1 MKYLIPLALVMSAT
15 SLQAQTLLRV
25 GDEPSCDFS
34 SINDAHQA
42 VPVNAADGEFHIL
55 VNQDLLVTEP
65 VLLNRSVEV
74 TGGYT
79 SCGGSPTGTT
89 EIDGEQ
95 LSQGLSGIS
104 TGVGN
109 NNVVIRLNN
118 FVLRN
123 LRAATGS
130 GILMVN
136 GNTAVTSRLVLDNV
150 SLLDNGFD
158 DTVSRG
164 GAIAMNGAGNKELVL
179 KSIQISGN
187 RAARG
192 GGIACD
198 RGTIEFQSGE
208 ISGNDAVYFS
218 GNPAVENPE
227 SALGGGMYLENCS
240 LTTRN
245 DPDQSDE
252 RRIVRD
258 NRALRVLSDF
268 PSAGEFSALSLLGG
282 GGLYLVDSTM
292 TTGRSQPLFVE
303 DNAALVQIS
312 DHKDPGAGKNSHV
325 GGGIFLNRS
334 QATIAG
340 MKMTGNRAVRGAGIY
355 TRDDSHLTLNGAI
368 SSSMACGQDPAEQEA
383 CILIAEN
390 QSIGDY
396 DVDFEVVAF
405 QFCTH
410 EPGHGGGI
418 YSSDS
423 TLRIDKVLFREN
435 EASYDRDNCP
445 FGFDIHDFD
454 PRGTALFS
462 SNSDTTITNSILYQH
477 VGYGANSV
485 IHVSMSNADHRFHL
499 VNNTVAEFTSTG
511 NKGDDFAF
519 ISGFVPQ
526 FSSDYRLRVDGTLF
540 LDSNFTLPLYSN
552 EFQDDL
558 ARSPS
563 QNASV
568 RCTVLDDPDDLVSL
582 GLVTAVEDLID
593 RGQTLIDPD
602 NGDFG
607 LATSGEASGIDACG
621 YELLTSDTTIDGT
634 FRQRPQDAPG
644 IDNGGP
650 VDVGAVEALGDSIA
664 FFDVV
669 PELTLLSPNT
679 DGDPLVESVDSG
691 TTVEM
696 EITLRNDGLSP
707 APIGTGYR
715 YIMRGVDPNS
725 VEIDTSIYFGCSQA
739 PFADYAVEIR
749 CNVLFG
755 VILPQ
760 DRLQP
765 MRVRAEADGAPDTT
779 FPHLQAVGVTFQGDT
794 SDAVTNNNLI
804 VGTLLVT
811 GNNPLADIEVELSD
825 NVDPVQPD
833 GLVTYTVSVTNNG
846 PGNASDVMLGTSL
859 PLGSTFISEASVGF
873 DCGAVG
879 TQVDCVIGNLA
890 NGDSRTVDINVQA
903 PDTDTQM
910 TMVATASASEVDPQ
924 SINNTAAETTDVVAP
939 VDMLFSSGFE

>member
-1 MKYLIPLALVMSAT
+1 MKFLIPLTLAMSAS

-25 GDEPSCDFS
+25 GDEPSCDFN

-79 SCGGSPTGTT
+79 SCGGSPTSTT
-89 EIDGEQ
+89 EIDGDQ

-164 GAIAMNGAGNKELVL
+164 GAIAMNGAGGKELVL

-187 RAARG
+187 RASRG

-198 RGTIEFQSGE
+198 TGTIEFQSGQ
-208 ISGNDAVYFS
+208 ISGNDAIYFS

-227 SALGGGMYLENCS
+227 SGLGGGMYLENCS

-252 RRIVRD
+252 RRVIRD
-258 NRALRVLSDF
+258 NRALRMLSDF
-268 PSAGEFSALSLLGG
+268 PSAKEFDALSLLGG

-355 TRDDSHLTLNGAI
+355 ARDDSHLTLNGAI

-396 DVDFEVVAF
+396 DVEFEVVAF

-418 YSSDS
+418 YSIDS
-423 TLRIDKVLFREN
+423 TLRIDKVLFRDN
-435 EASYDRDNCP
+435 EASYDQDTCP
-445 FGFDIHDFD
+445 LGFDVHDYD
-454 PRGTALFS
+454 PRGAAIS
-462 SNSDTTITNSILYQH
+462 ASDSDVLITNSVFYRH
-477 VGYGANSV
+477 FGYGANSV
-485 IHVSMSNADHRFHL
+485 FHASMSKADHQFAL
-499 VNNTVAEFTSTG
+499 INSTAAEFTSTG
-511 NKGDDFAF
+511 NKGDDFGF
-519 ISGFVPQ
+519 FSGFIRRN
-526 FSSDYRLRVDGTLF
+526 STDYRFRIDGSLM
-540 LDSNFTLPLYSN
+540 LDSNFTLPLISN
-552 EFQDDL
+552 DFQDYM
-558 ARSPS
+558 ASSPTENS
-563 QNASV
+563 LV
-568 RCTVLDDPDDLVSL
+568 RCSVLDDPDDLVSL
-582 GLVTAVEDLID
+582 SLVTDVEDLID

-607 LATSGEASGIDACG
+607 LATSGEAAGIDACG

-650 VDVGAVEALGDSIA
+650 VDVGAVEAPGDSIA

-669 PELTLLSPNT
+669 PELTLLAPNT

-725 VEIDTSIYFGCSQA
+725 VEIDTSIYFGCSQT
-739 PFADYAVEIR
+739 PYADYAVEIS

-760 DRLQP
+760 DRLLP
-765 MRVRAEADGAPDTT
+765 MQVRAEADGAADTT
-779 FPHLQAVGVTFQGDT
+779 FPYLQSVSVTFQGDT
-794 SDAVTNNNLI
+794 VDAVTNNNL
-804 VGTLLVT
+804 VAGTLLVT
-811 GNNPLADIEVELSD
+811 GNNPVADIAVELTD

-833 GLVTYTVSVTNNG
+833 GLVTYTVTVTNNG
-846 PGNASDVMLGTSL
+846 PSNASDVMLGTSL
-859 PLGSTFISEASVGF
+859 PLDSTFISEASVGF
-873 DCGAVG
+873 DCSAAG
-879 TQVDCVIGNLA
+879 TRVDCQLGILA
-890 NGDSRTVDINVQA
+890 NGDSRSVDINVQA

-910 TMVATASASEVDPQ
+910 TMIATASAAEIDPQ
-924 SINNTAAETTDVVAP
+924 SINNTAAETTEVVSP
-939 VDMLFSSGFE
+939 VDTLFSSGFE